1 MSGKRLNS
9 LDTLDTFS
17 AMGKEIEAL
26 EAGREIELFRRAGRG
41 VLTHMWFAMD
51 PRVRIRV
58 YVDGEAA
65 ASIDMAMDMG
75 HGYAFGGSP
84 SPFGSPKMGRYGG
97 HFNTYHIPYGDGVRV
112 TLLPTSA
119 VFDWVTGR
127 KIWWIIRGTEDLSLV
142 VAGQRLP
149 DGARLRLHRLE
160 GHEAEPLE
168 EFALCD
174 VPGAGL
180 LYLVTIAAES
190 LRNVGDWKDISYME
204 GCIRAYLNGGTEPQ
218 YLSSGL
224 EDYFLGSGY
233 FHQNQLYYGAVA
245 GLTFLD
251 AARKAF
257 SAYRFHDDDPIFF
270 RAGLRLTCRCGEE
283 LNGAVLHD
291 PPPTRFT
298 TYTWVYEW

>member
-1 MSGKRLNS
+1 
-9 LDTLDTFS
+9 
-17 AMGKEIEAL
+17 
-26 EAGREIELFRRAGRG
+26 
-41 VLTHMWFAMD
+41 
-51 PRVRIRV
+51 
-58 YVDGEAA
+58 
-65 ASIDMAMDMG
+65 MA
-75 HGYAFGGSP
+75 
-84 SPFGSPKMGRYGG
+84 G

-180 LYLVTIAAES
+180 LYLVTMAAES

>member
-84 SPFGSPKMGRYGG
+84 SP
-97 HFNTYHIPYGDGVRV
+97 
-112 TLLPTSA
+112 SA
-119 VFDWVTGR
+119 VRRWGGMGDISTPTTSPTATGCASHCSPRPLSSTGSQGGRSGGSSGGR
-127 KIWWIIRGTEDLSLV
+127 KICPLWSLV
-142 VAGQRLP
+142 SACRTGRGCGCTAWRDTRPSLWRSSP
-149 DGARLRLHRLE
+149 CATSPAR
-160 GHEAEPLE
+160 
-168 EFALCD
+168 
-174 VPGAGL
+174 GL

-190 LRNVGDWKDISYME
+190 LRDVGDWKDISYME

-270 RAGLRLTCRCGEE
+270 RAACG
-283 LNGAVLHD
+283 
-291 PPPTRFT
+291 
-298 TYTWVYEW
+298 